1 MPIDDR
7 DPQWERALARLLRDA
22 SPESHCPDA
31 EILSAYHERSLPE
44 SQLAYW
50 KEHIAAC
57 VRCQEI
63 LALVEQSEDVYAN
76 EGRKQESVAGCEELA
91 APLVMRAA
99 APQAAAR
106 KPIPVAAPAPA
117 TEPQEIPMRP
127 RWRWLVPVGALAA
140 CAVVAVGIR
149 EIQTQR
155 HKEAA
160 RVVQMARNEAFTP
173 PSKDSGAAAV
183 RAPAAPAERKDQS
196 ARKETAEQQAL
207 DQVLRDQAANE
218 SVAPSATPGRESM
231 AEKLPSPLN
240 SAEPSRD
247 AKELANA
254 ARLTAPAASKQQ
266 EERKAYNAAAP
277 PASAPQP
284 PAPTAAAGTLA
295 KKTAPEQKQDAGG
308 TSTYVEAQ
316 GEASNAD
323 VAALQQNRRKAEVTN
338 HLATTADGRTWGTA
352 EKSSAATIWVR
363 PGSRK
368 RAASP
373 KI

>member
-1 MPIDDR
+1 
-7 DPQWERALARLLRDA
+7 
-22 SPESHCPDA
+22 
-31 EILSAYHERSLPE
+31 
-44 SQLAYW
+44 
-50 KEHIAAC
+50 
-57 VRCQEI
+57 
-63 LALVEQSEDVYAN
+63 
-76 EGRKQESVAGCEELA
+76 
-91 APLVMRAA
+91 
-99 APQAAAR
+99 
-106 KPIPVAAPAPA
+106 
-117 TEPQEIPMRP
+117 
-127 RWRWLVPVGALAA
+127 
-140 CAVVAVGIR
+140 
-149 EIQTQR
+149 
-155 HKEAA
+155 
-160 RVVQMARNEAFTP
+160 MARNEAFTP

-240 SAEPSRD
+240 STEPSRD

-266 EERKAYNAAAP
+266 EERKAYDAAAP

-338 HLATTADGRTWGTA
+338 HLATTADGRYIVAPNAKSVWHVGDSGKIERSDDLGETWKPQTSRVTEDLTSG
-352 EKSSAATIWVR
+352 SAASDKVCWVVGKNGTILVSVDGGKSWKPVTS
-363 PGSRK
+363 PIAGDIGGIH
-368 RAASP
+368 ATDALHASVWDASHHVSFETSDGGASWTRNA
-373 KI
+373 KE